1 MIRKAK
7 RKHFSDSV
15 TQSKD
20 TRAIWQL
27 FRKINNND
35 KSSDSSFPDEIVI
48 NNERYTSSEKVATKL
63 NEYSHQFQIFLA
75 LTIATALILI

>member
-7 RKHFSDSV
+7 RKLFSDSV

-20 TRAIWQL
+20 TRAIWQH

-35 KSSDSSFPDEIVI
+35 KSSDGSLPDEIVI
-48 NNERYTSSEKVATKL
+48 NNEKVATKL
-63 NEYSHQFQIFLA
+63 KEFFSSISDIFGIDNRDS
-75 LTIATALILI
+75 TDPD